1 MRKILYIQID
11 NNSLPKGYDEN
22 VEMLD
27 CRCINDF
34 CSLVGDALVGDLK
47 DENGKPFYRLINP
60 VGKLLMNFKAVDEK
74 IFNEVVSKW
83 YDYLGELLHKGTLES
98 DLTII
103 FPQNYIDWI
112 LQNDQPYYES
122 IGKELL
128 KKNGVIVIS
137 SNDIID
143 DIMASF
149 IYKTSH
155 FLQEKKDDI
164 SFVVFSDYQIA
175 GESYIIKELAKYI
188 EDLPSLYIKRIEWEN
203 QLKDASKANNFISGN
218 DNDSKD
224 LHRQEEH
231 DIIFKVKDVSFKM
244 IFVKGGT
251 FTMGATY
258 EQGSSA
264 ESRERPNHIVKLS
277 SYYIGETVVTQELW
291 QILMGDNPSEYKG
304 LQYPIQN
311 ITWYRCQDFIEKLN
325 DLTEK
330 QFRLPTEAEWEFAAR
345 GGNLSHNYKYA
356 GSNDMNK
363 VGWSNSRGG
372 KGPHPVA
379 QKWPNEL
386 GIFDMSGNVSEW
398 CSDWY
403 GKYNSESQNDPIGPA
418 WGTQKVAR
426 SGNWMTSDSVSRVTC
441 RRRWDPSS
449 YGFSFRLALSCNSD
463 KSNNS
468 DNIFID
474 STVNGIDSN
483 DEMDYLDNGWPIDGD
498 WPWYN
503 P

>member
-1 MRKILYIQID
+1 MK
-11 NNSLPKGYDEN
+11 
-22 VEMLD
+22 
-27 CRCINDF
+27 
-34 CSLVGDALVGDLK
+34 
-47 DENGKPFYRLINP
+47 
-60 VGKLLMNFKAVDEK
+60 
-74 IFNEVVSKW
+74 
-83 YDYLGELLHKGTLES
+83 
-98 DLTII
+98 
-103 FPQNYIDWI
+103 
-112 LQNDQPYYES
+112 
-122 IGKELL
+122 
-128 KKNGVIVIS
+128 
-137 SNDIID
+137 
-143 DIMASF
+143 
-149 IYKTSH
+149 
-155 FLQEKKDDI
+155 
-164 SFVVFSDYQIA
+164 
-175 GESYIIKELAKYI
+175 
-188 EDLPSLYIKRIEWEN
+188 WEN
-203 QLKDASKANNFISGN
+203 QLKEEPKTEIISL
-218 DNDSKD
+218 DNDIESKK
-224 LHRQEEH
+224 LHEIKEE
-231 DIIFKVKDVSFKM
+231 DMIFNVGNVSFKM
-244 IFVKGGT
+244 IFVKGGA

-291 QILMGDNPSEYKG
+291 QMLMGDNPSEYKG

-325 DLTEK
+325 NLTEK

-363 VGWSNSRGG
+363 VGWSSSRGG

-379 QKWPNEL
+379 QKCPNEL

-403 GKYNSESQNDPIGPA
+403 GKYNSELQNDPIGPA

-449 YGFSFRLALSCNSD
+449 YGFSFRLALSCNFD

-468 DNIFID
+468 VNNFIE
-474 STVNGIDSN
+474 SPVNGIDN
-483 DEMDYLDNGWPIDGD
+483 DEMDYQENGWSIDGD